1 MDTNNNDDDKKN
13 KKRRKIGV
21 DAAPQIKVKKRDVV
35 CIDLTEDS
43 DSDSDVEFIPSH
55 KCDCGKSFID
65 YTGLHF
71 HILTAHRTPP
81 LSADEASARIRKQKT
96 VGKKE
101 CVTCSLKFNVDDNE
115 GLYIHW
121 EGDHRKYP
129 EEENPYPSPS
139 G

>member
-35 CIDLTEDS
+35 CIDLTE